1 MKEKRWFIGINLSKR
16 MKIILFVLFILCMI
30 AIIFAFY
37 SANEYFFR
45 EQKENYWG
53 ILYEG
58 ERDLVEQI
66 IDNRSIDF
74 DSLPEGTIISKFDCS
89 ESGKVRLEIEYP
101 NEKRLKE
108 NIEIELSNDSV
119 KTTPSDFSSKE
130 AFIKERLAQKLYV
143 NTTLFSSILIGASC
157 FLGFLYWII
166 SKDSTKK
173 S

>member
-1 MKEKRWFIGINLSKR
+1 MKEKRWFRGIKLSKR
-16 MKIILFVLFILCMI
+16 MKTILFILCMI

-37 SANEYFFR
+37 SANEYFYR

-74 DSLPEGTIISKFDCS
+74 DSLPEGTTISKVARS
-89 ESGKVRLEIEYP
+89 ESGKVSLEIEYP

-108 NIEIELSNDSV
+108 NIEIELSNDLV
-119 KTTPSDFSSKE
+119 KTTPSDFSNKE
-130 AFIKERLAQKLYV
+130 AFIKERLAKKLYF
-143 NTTLFSSILIGASC
+143 NTSLFSCILIGGSC
-157 FLGFLYWII
+157 WFCFARWMS
-166 SKDSTKK
+166 SKYFTKK